1 MPRLDPS
8 GEVVVRMRT
17 RREPLSQRPAAD
29 VTLHP
34 VKIMTQPTRTSPE
47 WTYAEYAR
55 LPDDGNRYE
64 VIDGEVCVTPAPGI
78 PHQRVAADLFFI
90 LREYVRKHQLVEMP
104 WDVDVLF
111 VSGQFLRPDIV
122 FVPPGAELSDR
133 GVESA
138 PELVVEVLSP
148 HSKRIDRFRKPP
160 RYRDFGVP
168 EYWVVDGDG
177 GQIERYR
184 LAADAGPGICADVL
198 QWQPSP
204 SAPALEL
211 NVPAVLGGA
220 S

>member
-1 MPRLDPS
+1 
-8 GEVVVRMRT
+8 
-17 RREPLSQRPAAD
+17 
-29 VTLHP
+29 
-34 VKIMTQPTRTSPE
+34 MTHRVGTGPE

-78 PHQRVAADLFFI
+78 PHQRVAAELFFM
-90 LREYVRKHQLVEMP
+90 LREYVREHRLGEML

-122 FVPPGAELSDR
+122 FVPHDAELSDR

-148 HSKRIDRFRKPP
+148 HSKRIDRIMKPP

-168 EYWVVDGDG
+168 EYWVVDAERRC
-177 GQIERYR
+177 IERNR
-184 LAADAGPGICADVL
+184 LAADAGPEICTDVL
-198 QWQPSP
+198 LWQPSP
-204 SAPALEL
+204 ASPALEL
-211 NVPAVLGGA
+211 RVPAVFAAPDAEQGR
-220 S
+220 